1 MWFMQ
6 VLFDFT
12 MFFHLPRYFQN
23 NCIFVMHFRL
33 KLEKFWI
40 SSEVWSRP
48 ACSNILQY
56 DIYIHM
62 QVIFYVFLCLL
73 YIHIHI
79 RIYTLYIHYIYIYA
93 CIQMYILVAMVSG
106 SNEKGWKGPCRSGA
120 GQRELQMLA
129 SLVFVVWS
137 EERCHC
143 SQLSPFLQL
152 LSFQSQVGSETCNDA
167 IWCNDVHWRKRF
179 KLVTYRHT

>member
-79 RIYTLYIHYIYIYA
+79 RIYTLYIHIYI
-93 CIQMYILVAMVSG
+93 CMYTDVYTS
-106 SNEKGWKGPCRSGA
+106 SNGVGIKWKGMKRALPLWRRSAGTSNAGIFGLRCLVRGA
-120 GQRELQMLA
+120 V
-129 SLVFVVWS
+129 S
-137 EERCHC
+137 
-143 SQLSPFLQL
+143 L
-152 LSFQSQVGSETCNDA
+152 LSTFTLFATS
-167 IWCNDVHWRKRF
+167 
-179 KLVTYRHT
+179 

>member
-56 DIYIHM
+56 DIYIYTHASNILC
-62 QVIFYVFLCLL
+62 IFVSTIYTYSYT
-73 YIHIHI
+73 YIYTM
-79 RIYTLYIHYIYIYA
+79 YTLYIYI
-93 CIQMYILVAMVSG
+93 CMYTDVYTS
-106 SNEKGWKGPCRSGA
+106 SNGVGIKWKGMKRALPLWRRSAGTSNAGIFGLRCLVRGA
-120 GQRELQMLA
+120 V
-129 SLVFVVWS
+129 S
-137 EERCHC
+137 
-143 SQLSPFLQL
+143 L
-152 LSFQSQVGSETCNDA
+152 LSTFTLFATS
-167 IWCNDVHWRKRF
+167 
-179 KLVTYRHT
+179 

>member
-12 MFFHLPRYFQN
+12 MFFHLPRDFQN
-23 NCIFVMHFRL
+23 NCIFVMHLRL

-56 DIYIHM
+56 NYIYIHM
-62 QVIFYVFLCLL
+62 QVISYVFLCLL
-73 YIHIHI
+73 YI
-79 RIYTLYIHYIYIYA
+79 IYTYSYTYIYIHTIYTYA

-106 SNEKGWKGPCRSGA
+106 SNWKGMKRALPLWRRSAGTSNAGIFGLRCLVRGA
-120 GQRELQMLA
+120 V
-129 SLVFVVWS
+129 S
-137 EERCHC
+137 
-143 SQLSPFLQL
+143 L
-152 LSFQSQVGSETCNDA
+152 LSTS
-167 IWCNDVHWRKRF
+167 
-179 KLVTYRHT
+179 